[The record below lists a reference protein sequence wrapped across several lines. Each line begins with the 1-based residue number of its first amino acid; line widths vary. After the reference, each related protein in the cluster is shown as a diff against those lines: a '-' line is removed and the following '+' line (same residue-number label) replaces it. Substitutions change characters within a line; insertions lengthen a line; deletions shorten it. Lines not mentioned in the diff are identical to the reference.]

1 MREEAELAAQQ
12 AAAAKAEA
20 EAARA
25 EALQQKELLAVE
37 ADKARKSAEESDRL
51 RQEAE
56 KDKSELRARLL
67 GQLNSILE
75 TRDSARGLIANMG
88 DVLFETG
95 KFNLRPE
102 ARERLAKVSGILLAY
117 SGLKVAIEGHT
128 DSVGTED
135 YNLQLS
141 KQRADAVREYL
152 VKEGVQEDVITAIG
166 LGMSQPIAGNE
177 SADGRK
183 KNRRV
188 ELVVS
193 GDAIGVAAKD
203 QERMN

>member
-1 MREEAELAAQQ
+1 
-12 AAAAKAEA
+12 
-20 EAARA
+20 
-25 EALQQKELLAVE
+25 
-37 ADKARKSAEESDRL
+37 
-51 RQEAE
+51 
-56 KDKSELRARLL
+56 
-67 GQLNSILE
+67 
-75 TRDSARGLIANMG
+75 
-88 DVLFETG
+88 
-95 KFNLRPE
+95 
-102 ARERLAKVSGILLAY
+102 
-117 SGLKVAIEGHT
+117 LKVAIEGHT